1 MKIPTRLLVVSVLWL
16 CIGLHG
22 APPEAAS
29 PSSTLEQAAD
39 DAYEFLLDI
48 FRSVPSDRCVPVK
61 SEEFQCN
68 YWQLGNAFDTV
79 IDYLRMNRSK
89 AETFAQVVISK
100 YDLTAK
106 TPWACWYDDFGW
118 WAVAAQRAFEHVG
131 LWSPDQTRRFQQ
143 IAAETWTIMQAG
155 LSVWDHGQENF
166 PDQKPKFEGGIWNY
180 FWTSKQLTGVCNT
193 PCDPTDFLNNNL
205 CGRQNTVTNA
215 LYLNA
220 AALRQGS
227 GDLYYA
233 QATTRERE
241 FLGQWFDPANFP
253 DPSKSLLYA
262 LDPTPRHDGPAV
274 VRERVSTYAN
284 GAKDPLFLSQLIW
297 AGDQG
302 LVLGGLL
309 RSIDF
314 SHPTPNER
322 ATLNLAKRITDG
334 VRDYL
339 SDGQR
344 FFPWSNVQNPTPDQ
358 IGDPP
363 SGDFSDYNTGIGVFL
378 RYLLDAYRTN
388 QEMRQHLQTTG
399 YPERVRRF
407 AEDFAAKDQGLCY
420 PDETLSSC
428 NDLVKYTNKL
438 AAVMAA
444 LEMNRH
450 GSLRRNRP

>member
-344 FFPWSNVQNPTPDQ
+344 FFPWSNVQNPTPR
-358 IGDPP
+358 P
-363 SGDFSDYNTGIGVFL
+363 NW
-378 RYLLDAYRTN
+378 
-388 QEMRQHLQTTG
+388 
-399 YPERVRRF
+399 
-407 AEDFAAKDQGLCY
+407 
-420 PDETLSSC
+420 
-428 NDLVKYTNKL
+428 
-438 AAVMAA
+438 
-444 LEMNRH
+444 
-450 GSLRRNRP
+450 GSPKR